1 MSTTSIPNDAH
12 EGIQAALDL
21 LLAREAALAAIWDEA
36 ARDNDAY
43 QLLEI
48 GGRQAELEGIIR
60 MFRGA
65 A

>member
-1 MSTTSIPNDAH
+1 MSTTSIPNDTH
-12 EGIQAALDL
+12 EGIQQCLDVLHSRRSVLAALWT
-21 LLAREAALAAIWDEA
+21 EAAK
-36 ARDNDAY
+36 RNDAH